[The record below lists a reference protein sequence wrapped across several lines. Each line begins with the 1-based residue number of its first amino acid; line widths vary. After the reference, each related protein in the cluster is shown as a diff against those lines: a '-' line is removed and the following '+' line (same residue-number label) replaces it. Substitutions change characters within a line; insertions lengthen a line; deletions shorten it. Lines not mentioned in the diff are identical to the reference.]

1 MHEGLLFQPME
12 SFPIIYAVKKEVCRV
27 RILSFGSMNL
37 DYVYQV
43 DHFVGPGETLSA
55 TSQTVNPG
63 GKGLNQ
69 SIALARAGAEV
80 WHAGCIG
87 KGGDM
92 LKTLL
97 EENAVATE
105 HLRPVNVL
113 QGNAVIQVA
122 PSGEN
127 CILLFGGSN
136 QCVTSAQID
145 QTLAAFGEGDYLV
158 LQNEINNLP
167 ELVEKAHARGMRI
180 FLNPSPFNQKIE
192 AISLKCVDWLLVNE
206 VEACQ
211 LSGKDAPERA
221 WEILHDQ
228 YPELSLLMTLG
239 GAGSAAYQGDSV
251 YRQSAFPVKAVDTTA
266 AGDTFTGYFIAA
278 LAEGR
283 PLPECMRRAS
293 MAAAISVTRAGA
305 APSIPM
311 SEEVNQALMNA

>member
-1 MHEGLLFQPME
+1 MTDWIGVSKMN
-12 SFPIIYAVKKEVCRV
+12 
-27 RILSFGSMNL
+27 ILSFGSLNL

-55 TSQTVNPG
+55 VSQTVNPG

-69 SIALARAGAEV
+69 SIALARAGAAV
-80 WHAGCIG
+80 WHAGCLG
-87 KGGDM
+87 AGGDM
-92 LKTLL
+92 LKALL
-97 EENAVATE
+97 EENGVRTE
-105 HLRPVNVL
+105 HLLPVGAL

-136 QCVTSAQID
+136 QCVTSDQID
-145 QTLAAFGEGDYLV
+145 RTLEAFGEGDYLV

-180 FLNPSPFNQKIE
+180 FLNPSPYNQKIE
-192 AISLKCVDWLLVNE
+192 AIDLKQIDWLLVNE

-211 LSGKDAPERA
+211 LSGSEKPEKA
-221 WEILHDQ
+221 WEILHAR

-239 GAGSAAYQGDSV
+239 GAGSAAYQEDQV
-251 YRQSAFPVKAVDTTA
+251 HRQGAFPVRAVDTTA

-278 LAEGR
+278 LAEGK

-293 MAAAISVTRAGA
+293 MAAAISVTRPGA
-305 APSIPM
+305 APSIPAA
-311 SEEVNQALMNA
+311 EEVARALAGG